1 MILNTLFILICLT
14 IIVFQ
19 DLKYRRIH
27 VFLPL
32 LLFVI
37 AVFKQ
42 DENFREW
49 DNLFKNILFFLITF
63 SVLTVY
69 LSIKN
74 KRFINPFEGYFGLGD
89 FLFFLAISP
98 LFHLYNFILY
108 FILSLLFSLIIQ
120 LLLLKFMKNKTIPLA
135 GFASLFLILIICKD
149 LFFNFK
155 KMTLIV

>member
-1 MILNTLFILICLT
+1 MNLNTLFILICLV

-37 AVFKQ
+37 SVLKHDVNFK
-42 DENFREW
+42 EW
-49 DNLFKNILFFLITF
+49 DNLFKNILFFIATF
-63 SVLTVY
+63 TVLTVY
-69 LSIKN
+69 LSVKN
-74 KRFINPFEGYFGLGD
+74 KRFINPFEAYFGLGD

-98 LFHLYNFILY
+98 LFPLYNFILY

-120 LLLLKFMKNKTIPLA
+120 FLVQKFMKNKAIPLA
-135 GFASLFLILIICKD
+135 GFASLFLILVICKD